1 MPRGLCLLG
10 VPCLLLALGVAGVA
24 QAELSQRVVDIPT
37 RPGVT
42 QRFVLL
48 APAKPKAAIILFAG
62 GHGGLQI
69 RDDGSYGWGKGNFL
83 VRSREHFAERDLVVA
98 VLDAPSD
105 RQSAPFLSGFRQTPQ
120 HAEDV
125 RAVVA
130 WLREHA
136 KTPVWLAGT
145 SRGTQSVG
153 YLATQLGGRQGP
165 DGIVLTATILRD
177 DRGRAV
183 PEMELSKVKIPV
195 LVVHHEQDGCSHCA
209 YSDIPRLMEK
219 LAGAPRRELIPI
231 KGGESRGDPCEAF
244 AYHGFNGLE
253 RQVVGRI
260 ADWILAGP

>member
-1 MPRGLCLLG
+1 MRPRGLCLLG
-10 VPCLLLALGVAGVA
+10 VPCLLVVLGVAGVA

-42 QRFVLL
+42 QRFALL

-69 RDDGSYGWGKGNFL
+69 SDDGSYGWGKGNFL
-83 VRSREHFAERDLVVA
+83 VRSREHFAERDLAVA

-136 KTPVWLAGT
+136 KTPVWLAGA

-165 DGIVLTATILRD
+165 TVPPRELGAAAPGVDGHDA
-177 DRGRAV
+177 
-183 PEMELSKVKIPV
+183 PW
-195 LVVHHEQDGCSHCA
+195 
-209 YSDIPRLMEK
+209 
-219 LAGAPRRELIPI
+219 AGAAAARQNRIAKEL
-231 KGGESRGDPCEAF
+231 RGD
-244 AYHGFNGLE
+244 
-253 RQVVGRI
+253 
-260 ADWILAGP
+260 

>member
-1 MPRGLCLLG
+1 MPRELSLLG
-10 VPCLLLALGVAGVA
+10 VPCLLPALGAGAA
-24 QAELSQRVVDIPT
+24 QAELSQRVVEIPT

-105 RQSAPFLSGFRQTPQ
+105 RQSAPFLGGFRQTPQ

-130 WLREHA
+130 WLREYA
-136 KTPVWLAGT
+136 KTRSGSLAPAAVRSPSGT
-145 SRGTQSVG
+145 SPRSSSG
-153 YLATQLGGRQGP
+153 A
-165 DGIVLTATILRD
+165 
-177 DRGRAV
+177 RGRTG
-183 PEMELSKVKIPV
+183 S
-195 LVVHHEQDGCSHCA
+195 S
-209 YSDIPRLMEK
+209 S
-219 LAGAPRRELIPI
+219 PRRSSPTTAAA
-231 KGGESRGDPCEAF
+231 PCP
-244 AYHGFNGLE
+244 
-253 RQVVGRI
+253 R
-260 ADWILAGP
+260 WSSTS